1 MEKVLYSEGGEAL
14 EQIAQRCPFPG
25 DFQGEAG
32 LGSEQV
38 EQGLIQ
44 PHLGTGASTTSLG
57 NLLQCLTTLTVK
69 DFFLI
74 SNLNL

>member
-32 LGSEQV
+32 LGSEQSDLAV
-38 EQGLIQ
+38 VLPVPCKGVGLDD
-44 PHLGTGASTTSLG
+44 L
-57 NLLQCLTTLTVK
+57 
-69 DFFLI
+69 
-74 SNLNL
+74 